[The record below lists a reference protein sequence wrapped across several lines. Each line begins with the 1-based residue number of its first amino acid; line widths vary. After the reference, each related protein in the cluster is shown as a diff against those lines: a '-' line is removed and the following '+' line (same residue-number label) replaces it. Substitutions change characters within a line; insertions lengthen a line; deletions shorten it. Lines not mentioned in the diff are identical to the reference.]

1 MGCLRGVNVKTDGF
15 VNNFKVTDINKKKMD
30 FAYSSRDPALFAGFN
45 QSQQL
50 INDS

>member
-1 MGCLRGVNVKTDGF
+1 MSKRMVLLTTSRSQILTN
-15 VNNFKVTDINKKKMD
+15 KKMD
-30 FAYSSRDPALFAGFN
+30 FAYSSGDPALFAGFN